1 MSQLARPSR
10 CITTAILAGGA
21 ASRLDGNDKGLVN
34 LSGRPLIAWTIDAL
48 RLAPGQAC
56 LIVANRNIAEYQRY
70 APTIRDAAGEGFA
83 GPLAGVAAALA
94 ACATAWLYTLP
105 VDCVRPHPEI
115 VRRLWREARGGNA
128 QAWVAHDGTRRQ
140 PLFAL
145 YRRELAYL
153 AAQAVAAGDGVHRW
167 QQSIAAR
174 EVDMQGIEDAWTNLN
189 TYEDFSAMARRLAA
203 DE

>member
-1 MSQLARPSR
+1 MSQLAQPARS
-10 CITTAILAGGA
+10 ITTVILAGGA
-21 ASRLDGNDKGLVN
+21 ASRLGGGDKGLVN

-48 RLAPGQAC
+48 ELAPGQAC
-56 LIVANRNIAEYQRY
+56 LIVANRNVAAYQRF
-70 APTIRDAAGEGFA
+70 APTISDAVQSVFA

-94 ACATAWLYTLP
+94 VCATAWLYTVP

-115 VRRLWREARGGNA
+115 VRRLWQEAQAGNA

-145 YRRELAYL
+145 YRRELADSAAQGL
-153 AAQAVAAGDGVHRW
+153 AAGFGVHWW
-167 QQSIAAR
+167 QNSIAAR
-174 EVDMQGIEDAWTNLN
+174 EVSIVGIDDAWTNLN
-189 TYEDFSAMARRLAA
+189 TFEEFELMAKRLAA